1 MHRRFL
7 LHPGF
12 RLVQPR
18 TLRACAGERAT
29 PEILGM
35 TIGALA
41 RYKGVNGE
49 TQVLTAISCK
59 RVRTKSQI

>member
-1 MHRRFL
+1 VHRRFL

-29 PEILGM
+29 PEIF
-35 TIGALA
+35 
-41 RYKGVNGE
+41 
-49 TQVLTAISCK
+49 AIDN
-59 RVRTKSQI
+59 